1 MATTLASDLKIYQ
14 QQVEGG
20 RAEVLAQYSEAFNSG
35 SNGAIVLR
43 NEFTKGQYGYDSFFP
58 SVASLY
64 TRQDLTSVSAG
75 TATKSTEDEQISVKM
90 NRRYQ
95 HEYAL
100 ASMRLRGNG
109 SVESAM
115 FAFGQQLAKAA
126 MLDRLNLAVGGA
138 AKALEVQTAVL
149 NDVTGGTDGITYS
162 DLLGTMAKFGDA
174 SDNIVAWVMHST
186 NYFDLAT
193 QTIADNAAYTNI
205 ADGVIR
211 RVDVPGLGRPII
223 VTDSSNLINTSAT
236 PDAYYVLGLTAGA
249 IEITDNMSDDM
260 VDQVSGLEQIVLRL
274 QGEDSYNMKMK
285 GFKWDVTNGGANP
298 TSATVL
304 TGTNWDKVATDNKDL
319 AGVILKCENA
329 AQSG

>member
-20 RAEVLAQYSEAFNSG
+20 RAEVLAQHSDAFNAG
-35 SNGAIVLR
+35 SNGAITLR
-43 NEFTKGQYGYDSFFP
+43 NEFTKGQYGYESFFP

-64 TRQDLTSVSAG
+64 TRQDLTSVAAG

-109 SVESAM
+109 AVEPAM

-126 MLDRLNLAVGGA
+126 MVDRLNVSLAGA
-138 AKALEVQTAVL
+138 VAALGAEAGVL
-149 NDVTGGTDGITYS
+149 NDVTGGSDGITYS
-162 DLLGTMAKFGDA
+162 DLLDTMAKFGDA
-174 SDNIVAWVMHST
+174 ADNVAAWVMHSKQ
-186 NYFDLAT
+186 YFDLAKG
-193 QTIADNAAYTNI
+193 TITDNAAYTNI

-211 RVDVPGLGRPII
+211 TVDVPGLGRPII
-223 VTDSSNLINTSAT
+223 ITDSTSLIDASAS
-236 PDAYYVLGLTAGA
+236 PDAYFVLGLTQGA
-249 IEITDNMSDDM
+249 IEITDGGSDDM

-274 QGEDSYNMKMK
+274 QGEDAYNMKMK
-285 GFKWDVTNGGANP
+285 GFKWDVANGAANP
-298 TSATVL
+298 TTATVS
-304 TGTNWDKVATDNKDL
+304 TASNWDKIASDDKDL
-319 AGVILKCENA
+319 AGVILKCEGA
-329 AQSG
+329 DQAG